1 MVDVKHDDNCATR
14 RSSDLREECTALI
27 AVGPRSDKYE
37 DISNSL
43 GGLPSTEKGVKNKE
57 DKRLLAFV
65 GLKENWHAWFRSQL
79 PQLEMPRMQPRS

>member
-1 MVDVKHDDNCATR
+1 
-14 RSSDLREECTALI
+14 
-27 AVGPRSDKYE
+27 VGPRSDKYE

-65 GLKENWHAWFRSQL
+65 APERQL
-79 PQLEMPRMQPRS
+79 ARMVPFTAAAT